1 MQQDAEG
8 RAVLSSQFP
17 LLKADKFKTA
27 NVPRKMR
34 PSEIYSS
41 PRLTA
46 PIRCACQPG
55 SLLENQ
61 DKAAAWPHRPPNGW
75 QEEAG
80 SRAAAAGFFPPD
92 RLLSSCPAA
101 ATTQRCS
108 GSRSA
113 GGGRWEGQQPE
124 CPALVWVGW
133 QNGGS
138 WLGCSGT
145 RRSHPAP
152 SSGIRQAVRDG
163 LSHTA
168 VPAMCCCVP
177 EHPVIGAGLAV
188 ALGHMGCHGACPPHP
203 CGVCGVEGCQHHPQL
218 LHCPV
223 EMWPGDISP
232 SLRSQE
238 EMGEIHPVN

>member
-1 MQQDAEG
+1 M
-8 RAVLSSQFP
+8 SSQFP

-152 SSGIRQAVRDG
+152 SSGIRQTVRDG

-168 VPAMCCCVP
+168 VPAHVLLRA
-177 EHPVIGAGLAV
+177 GAPRDRRRTGCGPGAHGVSRGLPAPSLWCLWRGSMS
-188 ALGHMGCHGACPPHP
+188 A
-203 CGVCGVEGCQHHPQL
+203 
-218 LHCPV
+218 
-223 EMWPGDISP
+223 SP
-232 SLRSQE
+232 SAPALPSGDVARRHFPFPE
-238 EMGEIHPVN
+238 VPRRNG